1 MALIAL
7 NITDSNSVIALDIT
21 DSNSVIALVITDEQL
36 IDVNALVDADGQY
49 FADADGEQ
57 LITD

>member
-1 MALIAL
+1 MAVIAL

-36 IDVNALVDADGQY
+36 IDEDALDVGDGTTLVDADGNSILTQ
-49 FADADGEQ
+49 
-57 LITD
+57 